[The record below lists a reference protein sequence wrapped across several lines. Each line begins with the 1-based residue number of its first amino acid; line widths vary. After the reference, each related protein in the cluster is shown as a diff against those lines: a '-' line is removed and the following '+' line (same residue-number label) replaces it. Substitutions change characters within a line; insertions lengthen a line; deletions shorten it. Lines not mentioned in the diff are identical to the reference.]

1 MGRKIESLITTDM
14 PTITLPAYINM
25 QYILNLAPP
34 PYSMPSPS
42 HPYLPL
48 TPPSPYP
55 SSLVSHVSLL
65 LCFPYAHFYPFFTL
79 YFLGNYFYSTS
90 FIFPYYYRFLYLNLK
105 LIHYTSRTS
114 VPLVKVNST

>member
-48 TPPSPYP
+48 TPTSPYLP
-55 SSLVSHVSLL
+55 YLPISILIG
-65 LCFPYAHFYPFFTL
+65 FPRFFTPL
-79 YFLGNYFYSTS
+79 FSLCTFLSLFYSVFS
-90 FIFPYYYRFLYLNLK
+90 W
-105 LIHYTSRTS
+105 
-114 VPLVKVNST
+114 